1 MAPISSGSSS
11 CGAQR
16 RIRSL
21 PRAASRRSGKSAP
34 STGWGWTPRWAW
46 HSTRIDCA
54 RALSLSGPASP
65 VKFLTIRLHETIRRL
80 RLSVLCP
87 IRLYDIGAG
96 IKTHSHEAHMTH
108 RSDRREFLRTLTTAT
123 LTAASSSLALSDQ
136 SFSAPKKSLLVF
148 TKSSG
153 FEHEVVERKD
163 GKLSIVE
170 TAVTE
175 LGGKSGF
182 DVTCSKDGRIFD
194 SKDFHNY
201 QAVFFFTTGDLTQ
214 SATDENPPC
223 RSPAS
228 KHYSPPSSRVSDS
241 SAAMP
246 PATLSTPRPIPPTCR
261 TATSPTARNP
271 IPISACSAANSS
283 FTAATRV
290 CRPPTSSSTIHPS
303 PASKALNPPSPL
315 PRNGIRSRISPLICM

>member
-1 MAPISSGSSS
+1 
-11 CGAQR
+11 
-16 RIRSL
+16 
-21 PRAASRRSGKSAP
+21 
-34 STGWGWTPRWAW
+34 
-46 HSTRIDCA
+46 
-54 RALSLSGPASP
+54 
-65 VKFLTIRLHETIRRL
+65 
-80 RLSVLCP
+80 
-87 IRLYDIGAG
+87 
-96 IKTHSHEAHMTH
+96 MTH

-153 FEHEVVERKD
+153 FEHEVVKRKD

-214 SATDENPPC
+214 SATDKNPPM
-223 RSPAS
+223 SLAG
-228 KHYSPPSSRVSDS
+228 KQ
-241 SAAMP
+241 
-246 PATLSTPRPIPPTCR
+246 TLL
-261 TATSPTARNP
+261 TS
-271 IPISACSAANSS
+271 IE
-283 FTAATRV
+283 AATRV

-303 PASKALNPPSPL
+303 PASKAFNPPSPL